1 VLRLTADLRR
11 LSKICREELLSDG
24 EQCTTNAAPGGGGL
38 NEALRKMRASCALTS
53 ASLSS
58 ARANSSHVIVVINI
72 YDF

>member
-1 VLRLTADLRR
+1 
-11 LSKICREELLSDG
+11 LLSDG